1 MNVFKKLLR
10 LVSDED
16 YRYLVK
22 SARFDEDYLDD
33 ETYLKKV
40 YKALFHRELNLT
52 SPQSF
57 NEKLQWLKLYDRND
71 KYTMLVDKYL
81 VRDYVAKKI
90 GKEHLIPLI
99 GVWDDPDEIPFEL
112 LPTQFVLKCNHNSG
126 YGMYICK
133 DKSKMNVK
141 KVKRA
146 LRKGLNQDYYLT
158 CREWPYKNV
167 KRKIV
172 CEQFMGDSLIDYKI
186 QCINGHVDHFMV
198 CYGRTETKLPDFY
211 YFDKDWNFLPYN
223 PYLTELVDFETIKP
237 KHIDEMIRIAEI
249 LGKES
254 PAMRVDLYEI
264 NDHVYFGE
272 MTLFN
277 HGGFDVELPYE
288 IDLMLGKKLQLP
300 EKKK

>member
-1 MNVFKKLLR
+1 MKKSKVIIGIVVFILTLT
-10 LVSDED
+10 LINSYVQ
-16 YRYLVK
+16 K
-22 SARFDEDYLDD
+22 SENAIAYNDHTPRMI
-33 ETYLKKV
+33 K
-40 YKALFHRELNLT
+40 T
-52 SPQSF
+52 SPSDIMKRIR
-57 NEKLQWLKLYDRND
+57 EKKQGIYYFGFPECPWC
-71 KYTMLVDKYL
+71 
-81 VRDYVAKKI
+81 I
-90 GKEHLIPLI
+90 
-99 GVWDDPDEIPFEL
+99 EL

-126 YGMYICK
+126 CGMYICK

-277 HGGFDVELPYE
+277 HGGFDAELPYE